1 MAERFDVIIV
11 GARCAGSPLAILLAR
26 AGLRVCLVDRARFP
40 SDTASTHGVQPSG
53 VKILDRLGVLE
64 PLLKVTPAIERG
76 TLAFDNA
83 RAEISDF
90 TALVGAPMVSARR
103 VTLDAILVEAAA
115 AAGADVRTQTAVTG
129 LVENCGRVA
138 GVKTKSGELRAP
150 LVVGADGVRSAVAG
164 FVGAAKYHQT
174 PAGRIFTWAYFEGA
188 EADDG
193 HMWLGAIGEHGFLGF
208 PTDAGLFMAA
218 VVPSMERRD
227 EVLNDRE
234 AVHAAELAHWPEL
247 EATLAGAKRVGP
259 IRVMSRDG
267 FFRESA
273 GPGWVLLGDAG
284 HFKDPSPG
292 QGISDALR
300 QAVELAPAIEKALGG
315 EGDTDR
321 TLHDWWRW
329 RDSDAWEMY
338 WFAHDMGAPG
348 PPPLLVQ
355 NIQRRIATD
364 PELTDAFLRVLNHEI
379 PPSTVFTPG
388 LALTATCRALLTN
401 PGQRRTLLR
410 EAKTIAANNRRRR
423 APSHPSP
430 AARRQHDVRDLL
442 RSRANRQSHGIS
454 LVAEAGSQGTLS
466 A

>member
-26 AGLRVCLVDRARFP
+26 AGLRVCVVDRARFP

-53 VKILDRLGVLE
+53 VKILDQLGVLE
-64 PLLKVTPAIERG
+64 PLLTVTPAIERA
-76 TLAFDNA
+76 TIAFDDA
-83 RAEISDF
+83 RVDTDF

-103 VTLDAILVEAAA
+103 VTLDAILLEAAA
-115 AAGADVRTQTAVTG
+115 ASGAEVRTQTAITG
-129 LVENCGRVA
+129 LVEDRGRVA
-138 GVKTKSGELRAP
+138 GVKTKSGELCAP
-150 LVVGADGVRSAVAG
+150 LVVGADGIRSAVAR
-164 FVGAAKYHQT
+164 FVGAGEYHQT

-188 EADDG
+188 GADDG
-193 HMWLGAIGEHGFLGF
+193 HMWLGGIGDHGFLAF

-218 VVPSMERRD
+218 VVPSIERRG

-247 EATLAGAKRVGP
+247 EATVAGASRVGP

-273 GPGWVLLGDAG
+273 GPGWVLVGDAG
-284 HFKDPSPG
+284 HFKDPTPG

-300 QAVELAPAIEKALGG
+300 QAVELAPAVERALGG
-315 EGDTDR
+315 ARDADR
-321 TLHDWWRW
+321 ELHDWWCW
-329 RDSDAWEMY
+329 RDRDAWEMY

-348 PPPLLVQ
+348 PPPLLIQ
-355 NIQRRIATD
+355 EIQRRIAAD
-364 PELTDAFLRVLNHEI
+364 PELTDALLRVLNHEL
-379 PPSTVFTPG
+379 PPSTVFTPA
-388 LALTATCRALLTN
+388 LALSATGRALLTS

-410 EAKTIAANNRRRR
+410 EVQTIAVNNWRRR

-430 AARRQHDVRDLL
+430 AARRQHSVRDLR
-442 RSRANRQSHGIS
+442 RSRLDRQSNGG
-454 LVAEAGSQGTLS
+454 VRRRGAAVP
-466 A
+466 